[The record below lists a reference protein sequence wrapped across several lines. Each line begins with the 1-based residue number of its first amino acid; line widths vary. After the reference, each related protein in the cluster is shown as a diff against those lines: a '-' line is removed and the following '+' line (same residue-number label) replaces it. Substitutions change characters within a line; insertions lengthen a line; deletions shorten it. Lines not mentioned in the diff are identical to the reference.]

1 LVYTKSLSLILD
13 NMSFIDI
20 INNKFEDIINDN
32 FNSNQDAIKKLTYIE
47 SDIISLI
54 KKNKYNNM
62 FNDNIDNIFQDFKS
76 IFIYYKCA
84 IDRLIVEI
92 KQEYNVYLNNLEKQH
107 IELIKTRTYI
117 IDTQ

>member
-1 LVYTKSLSLILD
+1 
-13 NMSFIDI
+13 MSFIDI

-54 KKNKYNNM
+54 KEKKYNNM
-62 FNDNIDNIFQDFKS
+62 FNENIDNIFQDFKS
-76 IFIYYKCA
+76 NYIDYKNV
-84 IDRLIVEI
+84 IDGLIIEI

-107 IELIKTRTYI
+107 MELIKTHTYI

>member
-1 LVYTKSLSLILD
+1 MVYTKSLSLILD

-84 IDRLIVEI
+84 IDRI
-92 KQEYNVYLNNLEKQH
+92 
-107 IELIKTRTYI
+107 
-117 IDTQ
+117 